1 MERIEIG
8 SWPIVIADGELLLKP
23 LRMRDKAAWKEVRAR
38 NREWLDPWE
47 ATRPIINGRP
57 DSELTL
63 PSYFSMV
70 RQYARE
76 ARALRSISLGL
87 WSLEHSKPRFIG
99 QITLG
104 GIVFGAMRGAHIGY
118 WIDQKYAG
126 RGLTTRAVTAIT
138 EYGFSELDLHR
149 IEINLRPEN
158 LASEKVAQK
167 AGYSFEGV
175 RLRYLHINGE
185 WRDHLTYIKENP
197 NIR

>member
-23 LRMRDKAAWKEVRAR
+23 LRMRDKAAWEEVRAR
-38 NREWLDPWE
+38 NRAWLDPWE

-63 PSYFSMV
+63 PSDFSMV

-87 WSLEHSKPRFIG
+87 WSLERNKPRFIG

-138 EYGFSELDLHR
+138 EYGFSELALHR